1 MSEDKKDKLV
11 QYDEDGVISSISSLA
26 NIGITTKDNPITSV
40 LNFSALST
48 KMSEICNL
56 YINLYWDS
64 GLPYGL
70 WVWRVHWV
78 RERCVHRIGDGRA
91 E

>member
-48 KMSEICNL
+48 KMS
-56 YINLYWDS
+56 
-64 GLPYGL
+64 
-70 WVWRVHWV
+70 
-78 RERCVHRIGDGRA
+78 RCQGTVDARGQWHLLKLTR
-91 E
+91 

>member
-48 KMSEICNL
+48 KMSEICKRK
-56 YINLYWDS
+56 YVPDS
-64 GLPYGL
+64 ISKGIRGL
-70 WVWRVHWV
+70 
-78 RERCVHRIGDGRA
+78 
-91 E
+91 